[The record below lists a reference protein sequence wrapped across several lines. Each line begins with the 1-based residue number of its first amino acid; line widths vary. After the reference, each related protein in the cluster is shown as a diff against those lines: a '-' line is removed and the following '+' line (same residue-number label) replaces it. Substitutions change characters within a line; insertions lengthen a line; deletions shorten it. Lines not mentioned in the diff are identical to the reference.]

1 MRAIVNVNHR
11 DMQGRDHK
19 VHEIVGNRVTL
30 EYKTERQIILVD
42 FTINEVQLLL
52 HNDHINVFR
61 NQAFRNGYFVNYLPE
76 HVYVI
81 EYSMPNGREF
91 RNVVKNPFDTDNYK
105 AITDRDYTA
114 KFINQ

>member
-11 DMQGRDHK
+11 DMKGRDHK

-30 EYKTERQIILVD
+30 ECVLEHETILVD
-42 FTINEVQLLL
+42 FTMREVQFLL
-52 HNDHINVFR
+52 DDVQVFR
-61 NQAFRNGYFVNYLPE
+61 NQADRDGYFINYSQSQG
-76 HVYVI
+76 YVI
-81 EYSMPNGREF
+81 EYSMPNGRQF

-105 AITDRDYTA
+105 AISDRDYTA